1 MFDKDM
7 MRILGVGLAISTEIV
22 GFSGA
27 GMALGYGLQRLLG
40 WETQLPLVLFGAAG
54 MVLGFYR
61 AYRAYVAMD
70 RKQGP

>member
-7 MRILGVGLAISTEIV
+7 MRILGLGLAISTEIV

-27 GMALGYGLQRLLG
+27 GMALGYGLQRFMG
-40 WETQLPLVLFGAAG
+40 WETQLPLVVFGAAG
-54 MVLGFYR
+54 MSFGFYR
-61 AYRAYVAMD
+61 AYRAYASMD